1 MAKDMGVF
9 WSRHRPGGRPS
20 GRSRRR
26 RGRQVVLTILEGRQM
41 PAVVTITAVV
51 SPKVLPNLP
60 SGRFVPVT
68 VSGSILQA
76 NNTELGEATALPA
89 PDKLAE
95 IDAANARIAPP
106 VAIGIV
112 TDQFRVVEPRVR
124 TPVSPIT
131 TSGTYFLPFNATNST
146 AMRGLLR
153 NYDYSFTV
161 LLKAKTSSIDRQY
174 TITAAA
180 TDGESA
186 AQTTV
191 FVSVPTQPVRPK
203 GRTGAGKR

>member
-1 MAKDMGVF
+1 MLSVA
-9 WSRHRPGGRPS
+9 
-20 GRSRRR
+20 
-26 RGRQVVLTILEGRQM
+26 
-41 PAVVTITAVV
+41 TITAVV
-51 SPKVLPNLP
+51 APKALPNLA

-68 VSGSILQA
+68 VSGSIVQV
-76 NNTELGEATALPA
+76 NYTELGEVTALPA

-95 IDAANARIAPP
+95 IDAANASNAPP

-124 TPVSPIT
+124 MPVSPVIN
-131 TSGTYFLPFNATNST
+131 SGTYFNPFSAIYST
-146 AMRGLLR
+146 AQRGLVR
-153 NYDYSFTV
+153 HYDYSFTV
-161 LLKAKTSSIDRQY
+161 YLKAKTSSIDRQY

-191 FVSVPTQPVRPK
+191 AVYVPTQTAPPK
-203 GRTGAGKR
+203 GRPGAGKR

>member
-1 MAKDMGVF
+1 MGVF
-9 WSRHRPGGRPS
+9 WSRHRPGRRPADLP
-20 GRSRRR
+20 RRR
-26 RGRQVVLTILEGRQM
+26 RNRVVELTMLEGRQLL
-41 PAVVTITAVV
+41 VVATITAVV
-51 SPKVLPNLP
+51 SPEVLPNLA

-68 VSGSILQA
+68 VSGSIVQV
-76 NNTELGEATALPA
+76 NFTDLGESTVLPA

-95 IDAANARIAPP
+95 MDAANARAPSP

-124 TPVSPIT
+124 MPVSPV
-131 TSGTYFLPFNATNST
+131 TSSGIFFTPFSATNPT
-146 AMRGLLR
+146 AMRGIIR

-161 LLKAKTSSIDRQY
+161 YLKAKASSIDRQY

-180 TDGESA
+180 TDGDSA

-191 FVSVPTQPVRPK
+191 AAYVPSQPARPK
-203 GRTGAGKR
+203 GRPGAGNVK

>member
-1 MAKDMGVF
+1 
-9 WSRHRPGGRPS
+9 
-20 GRSRRR
+20 
-26 RGRQVVLTILEGRQM
+26 M
-41 PAVVTITAVV
+41 PAVATVTAVV
-51 SPKVLPNLP
+51 SPTVLPNLA

-68 VSGSILQA
+68 VSGSIVQV
-76 NNTELGEATALPA
+76 NFTDLGESTVLPA

-95 IDAANARIAPP
+95 MDAANARAPSP

-124 TPVSPIT
+124 MPVSPVT
-131 TSGTYFLPFNATNST
+131 NSGTYFNPFTATNST
-146 AMRGLLR
+146 AMRGLIR

-161 LLKAKTSSIDRQY
+161 YLKAKTSSIDRRY

-186 AQTTV
+186 AQATV
-191 FVSVPTQPVRPK
+191 AVYVPTQSSRPK
-203 GRTGAGKR
+203 GRPGAGKR